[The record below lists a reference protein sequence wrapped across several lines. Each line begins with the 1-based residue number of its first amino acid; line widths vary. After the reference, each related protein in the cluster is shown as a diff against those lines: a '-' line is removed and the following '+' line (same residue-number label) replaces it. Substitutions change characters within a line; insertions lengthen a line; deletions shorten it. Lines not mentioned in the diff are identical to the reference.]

1 MPQIY
6 NQNASR
12 NPLAFETRRVQSNGR
27 SLVVSLPKPF
37 TDQLGILSGDLVRF
51 HLHTVDKRKIV
62 LEKIEMVDDDSNC
75 SGADKYSSG
84 EAPIGYSM

>member
-1 MPQIY
+1 MPQIH

-37 TDQLGILSGDLVRF
+37 TDQLGILRGDLIRF
-51 HLHTVDKRKIV
+51 HLHTVNKRKIV
-62 LEKIEMVDDDSNC
+62 LEKIEMVGDDSNC
-75 SGADKYSSG
+75 TGTYKYASG
-84 EAPIGYSM
+84 EVPIGYSM